1 MEKLLNLPMLTVQR
15 QYSLPNCVLILEG
28 LNTELTDGAASR
40 PPLSVLTKFECH
52 FANESQ
58 ILQGGRDLLNAL
70 ATLVH
75 EQAQFLLSGIHPIP
89 KKGQSGEAIAVKLT
103 PETTGKFKLAVDP
116 SILSPAEGKTER
128 DSSADDSTEPVE
140 IELSTVQLFDLVEA
154 FDQLMADNQTLPDL
168 QLALTP
174 LSRREAQASESTW
187 QRYAPFSLGMASL
200 VAAGAIFFALPA
212 PTIRKPEPKPEA
224 TPPATQTQP
233 ENPQDPA
240 NPLPTPTTTSPA
252 PQPSTN
258 NSPSNPP
265 SNPQVLPTQVVPTQE
280 STPAVPTPATT
291 PDATPATTPAASP
304 PTTQPPS

>member
-1 MEKLLNLPMLTVQR
+1 MEKSLNLPMLTVQR

-75 EQAQFLLSGIHPIP
+75 EQAQFLLSGIHPIV
-89 KKGQSGEAIAVKLT
+89 KKGHAGEAVAVKLT

-116 SILSPAEGKTER
+116 SILSPADEAAER
-128 DSSADDSTEPVE
+128 DAAASDDTEPIE

-154 FDQLMADNQTLPDL
+154 FDQLMVDNQTLPDL

-174 LSRREAQASESTW
+174 LTRREAQASEPTW
-187 QRYAPFSLGMASL
+187 QRYAPFSLGIAS
-200 VAAGAIFFALPA
+200 VIAAGAIFFAIPA
-212 PTIRKPEPKPEA
+212 PTIRKPEPKLE
-224 TPPATQTQP
+224 TPPASQTQP
-233 ENPQDPA
+233 ESPEGA
-240 NPLPTPTTTSPA
+240 TSPLPPPTTTSPV
-252 PQPSTN
+252 PQT
-258 NSPSNPP
+258 SPNTS
-265 SNPQVLPTQVVPTQE
+265 LPQVVPTQE
-280 STPAVPTPATT
+280 STPAATT
-291 PDATPATTPAASP
+291 PAPTPAASP
-304 PTTQPPS
+304 ATSPSATQPPS